1 MTMIAEDNI
10 PYKMSSTMADKF
22 NNKNRLQFSSMYKT
36 HIIAKT
42 KTKTKKKNE
51 MMVFNVELDDV
62 IREK

>member
-1 MTMIAEDNI
+1 MIAEDNI

-36 HIIAKT
+36 HIIT